1 MSPSVFCRSCK
12 TVKKAQDALKDQKWK
27 EADCGKPD
35 REKPMLRHRVKS
47 PRVPMTAAL
56 KGKDPKDSQAAAEEV
71 QKPHKSASKSR
82 SSKGSEPAS
91 KKTKQKDSNASS
103 SSRVKASK
111 VEDASSANQKEQEA
125 VEVDKQQER
134 KDKKARQ
141 EKKEEHKQK
150 DHKDKK
156 EKKDKKDK
164 NDKKKQ
170 KQEKKAT
177 RDAPDAMLSTK
188 GARENIL
195 ECLKEFEDS
204 DEEEVPAMP
213 GKTKE
218 LKPSTSGPEI
228 DEAEVAEEYLKFKWG
243 ESWQQS
249 WSGWQDEEW
258 WQQVGGGS
266 GLGRE

>member
-12 TVKKAQDALKDQKWK
+12 TMKKAQDALKDQKWK

-35 REKPMLRHRVKS
+35 REKPMQRHRVKS

-111 VEDASSANQKEQEA
+111 VEMAAQRIKRS
-125 VEVDKQQER
+125 R
-134 KDKKARQ
+134 KPWKLTNSGKGRTR
-141 EKKEEHKQK
+141 KRGRRRRKNTSRRTTRTRRGKRTK
-150 DHKDKK
+150 RI
-156 EKKDKKDK
+156 KKDKT
-164 NDKKKQ
+164 KQ

-177 RDAPDAMLSTK
+177 RDAPDAMLSRK

-204 DEEEVPAMP
+204 DAEKVPAMP
-213 GKTKE
+213 GKTRE

-249 WSGWQDEEW
+249 WSGWQDE
-258 WQQVGGGS
+258 
-266 GLGRE
+266 